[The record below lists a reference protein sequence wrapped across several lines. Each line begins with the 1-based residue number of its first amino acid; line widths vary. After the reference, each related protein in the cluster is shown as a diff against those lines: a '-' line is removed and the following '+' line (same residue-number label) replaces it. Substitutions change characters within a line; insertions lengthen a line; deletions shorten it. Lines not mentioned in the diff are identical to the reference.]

1 MSKFEELQKKVSQ
14 VNKEE
19 LTNVIKEVGSALDDG
34 NIDEKGKTA
43 LVKLAKER
51 LGEPFSGYNI

>member
-14 VNKEE
+14 VDKKE
-19 LTNVIKEVGSALDDG
+19 LTEVINEIKYALDDG
-34 NIDEKGKTA
+34 KIDDKEQVE

>member
-1 MSKFEELQKKVSQ
+1 MSKFEKLQKKVSQ

-34 NIDEKGKTA
+34 NIDEKENNCASEISKRAIRRT
-43 LVKLAKER
+43 
-51 LGEPFSGYNI
+51 I